1 MRPFSAYRR
10 RACSNILGG
19 KLGPNLGGRGACAF
33 VNCQRFASSAVKASS
48 DTCAARERS
57 SMYREI
63 EPGNLL
69 PATPGQFSSFLL
81 LALIILFL
89 CSCEKKSETEKS
101 NQSPGAGQTPPSSPT
116 PPLPPHR
123 KAIWNDFSGERAL
136 DTARAVLRF
145 GQRIS
150 GTEPLNQLRPYI
162 IGELKRSGWQA
173 EEQRFSEQSPAGR
186 QIELCNLI
194 AHSARLPV
202 ITPRLI
208 VVAHFDTVDL
218 GIASDVGATDGA
230 ANTAILI
237 EIARTLAI
245 DPRLASHIELLFL
258 DGHMP
263 FHQLGPNDG
272 LFGSRFYTQAL
283 RINQHTKDA
292 RAAISLENL
301 GERDATLAYPPNS
314 DSGLIEQFR
323 SGAQALDLKLE
334 AGSRPLLLDH
344 VPFQEAGIPALALFD
359 ANSPILNTADD
370 TGDHLGS
377 EALAKAGYLV
387 LYILSKQIT
396 DQR

>member
-10 RACSNILGG
+10 RLA
-19 KLGPNLGGRGACAF
+19 KLFATARRGFQFFSLTAP
-33 VNCQRFASSAVKASS
+33 VFAIF
-48 DTCAARERS
+48 AATI
-57 SMYREI
+57 Y
-63 EPGNLL
+63 
-69 PATPGQFSSFLL
+69 
-81 LALIILFL
+81 FL
-89 CSCEKKSETEKS
+89 CSCQKKSETEES
-101 NQSPGAGQTPPSSPT
+101 NQSPTAGQTPQASAT
-116 PPLPPHR
+116 PPLPPR
-123 KAIWNDFSGERAL
+123 RNAIWKDFNGERAL
-136 DTARAVLRF
+136 DTAKSILRF

-150 GTEPLNQLRPYI
+150 GTEPLNQLRSYI
-162 IGELKRSGWQA
+162 SEELKRSGWQA
-173 EEQRFSEQSPAGR
+173 EEQRFTEQTPSGR
-186 QIELCNLI
+186 QIEFCSLV
-194 AHSARLPV
+194 AHSGRLPV

-208 VVAHFDTVDL
+208 VVAHLDTIDL
-218 GIASDVGATDGA
+218 GIASDLGATDGA

-245 DPRLASHIELLFL
+245 DPRLAAHIELLFL

-263 FHQLGPNDG
+263 FRQIGPQDG

-283 RINQHTKDA
+283 RINQHTMDVH
-292 RAAISLENL
+292 AAISLENL
-301 GERDATLAYPPNS
+301 GERTATLAYPPNS

-323 SGAQALDLKLE
+323 TAAEELGVKLE
-334 AGSRPLLLDH
+334 AGTRPLLLDH
-344 VPFQEAGIPALALFD
+344 VPFREAGIPAIALFD

>member
-10 RACSNILGG
+10 RACSKILGG
-19 KLGPNLGGRGACAF
+19 KLAPNLGGRGACA
-33 VNCQRFASSAVKASS
+33 
-48 DTCAARERS
+48 ARGRS
-57 SMYREI
+57 SMFREI
-63 EPGNLL
+63 EAGNLL
-69 PATPGQFSSFLL
+69 PARPGPFSSTLL
-81 LALIILFL
+81 LAVIILFL
-89 CSCEKKSETEKS
+89 CSCEKKPETEKS

-123 KAIWNDFSGERAL
+123 KAIWNDFNAERAL
-136 DTARAVLRF
+136 DTARAILRF

-162 IGELKRSGWQA
+162 IEELKRSGWQA

-186 QIELCNLI
+186 QIEFCSLI

-208 VVAHFDTVDL
+208 VVAHLDTVDL
-218 GIASDVGATDGA
+218 GTASDVGATDGA

-283 RINQHTKDA
+283 RINQHTKDV

-301 GERDATLAYPPNS
+301 GERNATLAYPPNS
-314 DSGLIEQFR
+314 DSGLIDQFR
-323 SGAQALDLKLE
+323 SAAQALDIKLE
-334 AGSRPLLLDH
+334 PGSRPLLLDH

-377 EALAKAGYLV
+377 EALAQAGYLV
-387 LYILSKQIT
+387 LYMLSKQIT